1 MHFPKIHSVIHNC
14 FVILYI
20 SAKHN
25 NILLSKNVYTYPE
38 NLACHKCNHVYPR
51 VTENCIAS
59 NMVDNNDIKSEPQ
72 TKTR

>member
-1 MHFPKIHSVIHNC
+1 MHFSTNSVLFIVV
-14 FVILYI
+14 FILYI

-38 NLACHKCNHVYPR
+38 NLCCHKCDHVYPR
-51 VTENCIAS
+51 VTENCFAS
-59 NMVDNNDIKSEPQ
+59 IMHNNDIKSEPQ